1 MSFSIEWYIPNRVI
15 EVKGMGNL
23 VAADFDQYSADL
35 VRLLQEAEKNAP
47 GQLVYNLHD
56 VSGVES
62 YPPVYLMVTR
72 ALPVLRFKNRG
83 PLFLIT
89 QSRKVQSIIS
99 LTSHIMDFPIR
110 VFATREEAIAALEIT
125 LAKEDVRTG
134 GSS

>member
-1 MSFSIEWYIPNRVI
+1 MNYSIKWYIPNRVI
-15 EVKGMGNL
+15 EVKGSGNL
-23 VAADFDQYSADL
+23 VAADFERYSADI
-35 VRLLQEAEKNAP
+35 VWMLQEAEKNAP

-56 VSGVES
+56 AANVES
-62 YPPVYLMVTR
+62 YPPSYLMVTR
-72 ALPVLRFKNRG
+72 ALPVLRLKNRG

-125 LAKEDVRTG
+125 LEKEILRTRG
-134 GSS
+134 H